1 MWLANKKKSL
11 SRMKKQNKCVSKP
24 IRTKKPKIKYY
35 EDSLSLEKN
44 KLFIETRNLIEN
56 VTEMFN
62 IIENKTSNDK
72 RNFSKNDIE
81 KLAQQFLRRIGF

>member
-1 MWLANKKKSL
+1 
-11 SRMKKQNKCVSKP
+11 MKQQKRCVSKP

-44 KLFIETRNLIEN
+44 KLYNETRNLIEN

-72 RNFSKNDIE
+72 RNFSKNDID
-81 KLAQQFLRRIGF
+81 KMAQQFLRRIGF